1 MKWDLEHR
9 RAVITGAANG
19 IARATAHQLASDGAR
34 LVLVDLDADKLAI
47 TAEQCRKSGAE
58 QVETFAADLTD
69 GDAVHRL
76 GEFVTSTMD
85 GLDLLIPA
93 AGIIGR
99 EPIVEMPDEHWDRIM
114 NINVRAVFQLN
125 RELLPLMADGGSVV
139 LFSSDAGRRGS
150 PGKAAYATSKAA
162 IIGLARSIVGEVG
175 RRQIRVNIVAPGF
188 IDTRMNAE
196 TFAVKGDVL
205 AEETPLGRNG
215 RPEEVA
221 SVIAFLCSDAASFVN
236 GAVVPIN
243 GGHYMAS

>member
-19 IARATAHQLASDGAR
+19 IAKATALLLAGEGMR
-34 LVLVDLDADKLAI
+34 LVLVDLDAGRLAA
-47 TAEQCRKSGAE
+47 TADECRTAGAE

-69 GDAVHRL
+69 GEKVHEL
-76 GEFVTSTMD
+76 GDLVRDSMD

-99 EPIVEMPDEHWDRIM
+99 DPIDQMPDEHWDRIM

-125 RELLPLMADGGSVV
+125 RELLPQMADGGAVV

-162 IIGLARSIVGEVG
+162 IVGLARSIVGEVG

-188 IDTRMNAE
+188 IDTRMNAQ
-196 TFAVKGDVL
+196 TFAEKGDVL
-205 AEETPLGRNG
+205 ADETPLGRNG

-221 SVIAFLCSDAASFVN
+221 SVIAFLCSDASSFVN
-236 GAVVPIN
+236 GTIVPIN
-243 GGHYMAS
+243 GGHYMAG